1 MLIFDCMVMREL
13 EIEVNMLDGRIEET
27 KTIMTLD

>member
-1 MLIFDCMVMREL
+1 MLIFDCMVRREL
-13 EIEVNMLDGRIEET
+13 EIEVNILDGRIEET